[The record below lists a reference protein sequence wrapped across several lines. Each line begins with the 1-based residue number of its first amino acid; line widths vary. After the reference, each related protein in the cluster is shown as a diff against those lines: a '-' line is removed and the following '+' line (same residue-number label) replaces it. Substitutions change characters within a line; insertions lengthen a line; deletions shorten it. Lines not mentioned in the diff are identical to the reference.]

1 MSSERVVQTGAVPSN
16 NIKPFPDGSNSIYTA
31 GVVTQ
36 QNQAKLQTS
45 LAQNGGIRRRIKG
58 GSAPVIVVPPAPSY
72 APDQAATNANNMQL
86 AKLANETQSQAV
98 LDKTVNGNQADA
110 ATISAK
116 QNAIYT
122 GKGGSKRK
130 RASNKRGCY
139 WPKWG
144 CLSGGK
150 RRTKK
155 CKCKRRKSRKHRH

>member
-1 MSSERVVQTGAVPSN
+1 M
-16 NIKPFPDGSNSIYTA
+16 
-31 GVVTQ
+31 
-36 QNQAKLQTS
+36 
-45 LAQNGGIRRRIKG
+45 
-58 GSAPVIVVPPAPSY
+58 
-72 APDQAATNANNMQL
+72 
-86 AKLANETQSQAV
+86 

-110 ATISAK
+110 AALSAK
-116 QNAIYT
+116 QNAIYNT

-130 RASNKRGCY
+130 RASNKRGGY